1 VGFLRFAARPTR
13 ARKRTKAS
21 GVAISDEGT
30 FVFAIFTAIIG
41 FLGTLVLTLILMTEC
56 LPRSFQRDSKSRLVL
71 VGFCIFFIAWIG
83 GYIGYRLG
91 S

>member
-1 VGFLRFAARPTR
+1 V
-13 ARKRTKAS
+13 
-21 GVAISDEGT
+21 ISDKGAL
-30 FVFAIFTAIIG
+30 VFAIFSAIIG

-56 LPRSFQRDSKSRLVL
+56 LPRSFAEWQRDSKSRLVL

>member
-1 VGFLRFAARPTR
+1 MRLAGRSA
-13 ARKRTKAS
+13 TKES
-21 GVAISDEGT
+21 T
-30 FVFAIFTAIIG
+30 VFAIFAAIIG
-41 FLGTLVLTLILMTEC
+41 FLGTLVLTLVLLTEF

-71 VGFCIFFIAWIG
+71 VGFCIFVIAWIG